1 MWKPWKKELHIQVST
16 EHGVISFSIV
26 CPIFNEL
33 EEMCLLFLHTVP
45 FSLELKELRNQFWKW
60 MLSQAQLRKNY
71 YINLE
76 STLIRGVHAS
86 TIRRLLQRRIK
97 YRKWKGRVRFIIHVH
112 ICYLISDLVC
122 IHYLISDLVCIHYL
136 ISDLVRIHYHIF
148 EIVYI
153 FLIYNWFWSNSLSL
167 FLKLFI
173 YSLSWLFIIM
183 NCLYIIIN
191 LFLIFVFLFLLIL
204 MI

>member
-97 YRKWKGRVRFIIHVH
+97 YRKWKGRVRFIIHVFV
-112 ICYLISDLVC
+112 ILFQILFVF
-122 IHYLISDLVCIHYL
+122 IILFQILFVFIIL
-136 ISDLVRIHYHIF
+136 FQILFVFII
-148 EIVYI
+148 I
-153 FLIYNWFWSNSLSL
+153 

-173 YSLSWLFIIM
+173 YSLFITDFDQIHYLIFEIVYIFII
-183 NCLYIIIN
+183 LIIHYHE
-191 LFLIFVFLFLLIL
+191 LFVHNH
-204 MI
+204 